1 MRRPLLTP
9 AQRTAALSICSAA
22 YGFAIGIAT
31 FPIWI
36 RPATP
41 DQLPGFLKSHELD
54 AHISFRFFGALV
66 ALTILT
72 PIVLRPIVNVFTRPD
87 TRPWAR
93 NGAASAMLTAL
104 WYSIVSH
111 SVSWTLIP
119 TGAAILVFML
129 LRRVDMHFTRRDAVL
144 FPSFAAVWMAILD
157 LTPLSVE
164 NGIMLAAGSLLALRL
179 GIVFLRRGRAL
190 EPALCFAFTP
200 LALLL
205 ESHFLARDQRH
216 AGWPALVVVFVTPI
230 LMRFFVG
237 NSAAVRRRVRV
248 AVAFAIYPLAAYG
261 YISASGLLSAEGKP
275 RVSFFEEMQ
284 HVTPAHQML
293 LGAKPYVDIVP
304 PHGLIQ
310 DALVDYAILKTGPQ
324 TLGNVLRTRLTINGL
339 LAIACYALGAAAT
352 GSPDLGFLGFSAA
365 AVMGQGAGVVRFGPS
380 VIALVIAVAALR
392 RRKPRWLAASG
403 ALAVIAGLTSIDF
416 GVYSIAI
423 VLFAALRFETRER
436 KLRALAAGVIG
447 GVITGVIAAIP
458 MMIGG
463 WFMAFLRVSLFE
475 VGRVG
480 PAYALTPFDPPAPM
494 AKQFPELLAALF
506 DLPSLP
512 YMIWIGS
519 LLVLAVVL
527 ANGLRSHGRR
537 RAAFDALLLIAF
549 YCVVLGISYAERH
562 HIYFQMIVG
571 PLLVVSAYR
580 LSRTRGTA
588 TRLAVTALVLLIIMD
603 MNFTTHFAIV
613 GWLRHSRGPIE
624 EGWHEVAMPHARGAL
639 FRQPDIET
647 LQKITG
653 YMNAHLGPGDTFF
666 DFTNRGLMYFLLDRR
681 MPVRQVEVAYYEP
694 EELQREVIARIEAN
708 PRVRAA
714 IMPIAHNDPSGV
726 DLIGNDIR
734 APLVWKYL
742 QEHFEPDYEEGPVAI
757 WKRK

>member
-9 AQRTAALSICSAA
+9 GQRATLLSICSAA

-36 RPATP
+36 RPAKP

-54 AHISFRFFGALV
+54 AHVSFRFFGALV

-72 PIVLRPIVNVFTRPD
+72 PIVLRPIVNVLAKPD

-93 NGAASAMLTAL
+93 NGVAFAMLTAL

-119 TGAAILVFML
+119 TAAAIAAFTL
-129 LRRVDMHFTRRDAVL
+129 LRRVDMHFSRRDAVL
-144 FPSFAAVWMAILD
+144 LPSFAATWMALLD
-157 LTPLSVE
+157 LTSLSVE
-164 NGIMLAAGSLLALRL
+164 NAIMVAAGSLLALRL
-179 GIVFLRRGRAL
+179 AIVFIRRSSAL

-230 LMRFFVG
+230 LMRALAG
-237 NSAAVRRRVRV
+237 NSAVVRRRVRV
-248 AVAFAIYPLAAYG
+248 AIAFAVYPMAAYG
-261 YISASGLLSAEGKP
+261 YISASGLLAAEGKP

-293 LGAKPYVDIVP
+293 LGAKPYADIVP

-324 TLGNVLRTRLTINGL
+324 TIGNVLRTRLTINGL

-352 GSPDLGFLGFSAA
+352 GSPDIGFLGFSAA

-416 GVYSIAI
+416 GVYGIAI
-423 VLFAALRFETRER
+423 VLFAALRFETGAQ
-436 KLRALAAGVIG
+436 KLRALGAGVIG
-447 GVITGVIAAIP
+447 GVITGVVAAIP

-463 WFMAFLRVSLFE
+463 WFVAFLRVTLFE
-475 VGRVG
+475 VAKVG
-480 PAYALTPFDPPAPM
+480 PAYALTPFDPPQPM
-494 AKQFPELLAALF
+494 NKQFPELLAAIF

-512 YMIWIGS
+512 YMIWIAS
-519 LLVLAVVL
+519 LLAIAVVL
-527 ANGLRSHGRR
+527 ANGLRSRGRR
-537 RAAFDALLLIAF
+537 RAVFDAMLAIAF
-549 YCVVLGISYAERH
+549 YIVILGISYAERH

-571 PLLVVSAYR
+571 PLLVVTAYR
-580 LSRTRGTA
+580 LSRTRSSV
-588 TRLAVTALVLLIIMD
+588 TRLAVPALVLLIIMAA
-603 MNFTTHFAIV
+603 NFTTHFAIV

-624 EGWHEVAMPHARGAL
+624 EGWHEVAMPHARGAF
-639 FRQPDIET
+639 FRDADIDT
-647 LQKITG
+647 LQRIAG
-653 YMNAHLGPGDTFF
+653 YMNTHLGPGDTFF

-694 EELQREVIARIEAN
+694 EELQREVIARIESN

-714 IMPIAHNDPSGV
+714 IVPLPHFDPSGV
-726 DLIGNDIR
+726 DLIGNDVR

-742 QEHFEPDYEEGPVAI
+742 QEHFEPDYQEGAVVI
-757 WKRK
+757 WKRR